1 MQSGVT
7 GLFLK
12 LQRLRTAV
20 LRRVWNL
27 RLSSHLST
35 FSLAFI
41 YLFSI
46 YFYLFIFS
54 LCLNVCCIVPMNAV
68 ENQKCSSCVFLLL
81 FFTFSRWAQAEIITG
96 LRLFRNG
103 AGVIV
108 NYRGGDVE
116 RGPVWLCCV
125 LVVVVQTE
133 LSGVLPGIVWSCDW
147 GWC

>member
-7 GLFLK
+7 GLLLK

-46 YFYLFIFS
+46 YFYFFYFS
-54 LCLNVCCIVPMNAV
+54 LCLKVCCIVPMNTV
-68 ENQKCSSCVFLLL
+68 ENQKCSSYVFLLL
-81 FFTFSRWAQAEIITG
+81 FFTFSCWAQAEIITG

-103 AGVIV
+103 AGVIMK
-108 NYRGGDVE
+108 YRGGDVE
-116 RGPVWLCCV
+116 CGLCCV